1 MLAPTMGLSREPR
14 TPDMRRLLVILL
26 SALLLAPAA
35 QANEDDDDAG
45 FRRQLAPAVLGPKI
59 GNTEARKEFNFG
71 RSIGRAWLA
80 PGGELQIDSWVQH
93 RGLLC
98 ATYET
103 GIRFGAGENGCAD
116 AEWLAPTHWLTSHRQ
131 CNSALMNH
139 VGTDTDPDIVR
150 LFGNVTCAQRVLR
163 CSGNCAK

>member
-1 MLAPTMGLSREPR
+1 
-14 TPDMRRLLVILL
+14 MRRLLVILL